1 MRRTG
6 DGVHQSPYATVA
18 YPDMQRWHKDMQ
30 RWHKAT
36 DTPSHNY
43 WVASFELPAV
53 PSSTSRRNRRKHP
66 PSARRG
72 PVVTGSKPTLAI
84 TCYPPVP
91 KRMHLRTTQE
101 CSFATVYQSHL
112 CFCHRSPLRRSQD
125 LCAGALGVSGC
136 FSVALNATVAISRV
150 SDCGYAIV
158 AHKATT
164 PSHNTGYFG
173 VYRVGICRIFRGIL
187 SGITCTGR

>member
-36 DTPSHNY
+36 DTPSQNY

-66 PSARRG
+66 PQCQTGAGCHWFETHLSNHLLSAG
-72 PVVTGSKPTLAI
+72 AQTDASPHDPGMQFCDGVSVAPLLL
-84 TCYPPVP
+84 PPFSV
-91 KRMHLRTTQE
+91 
-101 CSFATVYQSHL
+101 A
-112 CFCHRSPLRRSQD
+112 QD

>member
-1 MRRTG
+1 MPPLHTRICNGGIRICNGGIRRLIHRRTTIG
-6 DGVHQSPYATVA
+6 
-18 YPDMQRWHKDMQ
+18 
-30 RWHKAT
+30 
-36 DTPSHNY
+36 
-43 WVASFELPAV
+43 
-53 PSSTSRRNRRKHP
+53 SRVSNCPQFPVRLLGAIGANTP

-112 CFCHRSPLRRSQD
+112 CFCHRVLRCAGD